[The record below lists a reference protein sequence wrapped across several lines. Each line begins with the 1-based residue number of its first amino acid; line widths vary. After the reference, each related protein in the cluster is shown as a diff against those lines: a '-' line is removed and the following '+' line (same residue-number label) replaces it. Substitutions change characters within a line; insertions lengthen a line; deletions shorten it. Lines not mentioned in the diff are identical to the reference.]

1 MKKDMQKDFK
11 MINSPKMN
19 LLKTLEENN
28 DYTVGPL
35 SQKNAI
41 KPKLL

>member
-1 MKKDMQKDFK
+1 MKKYIQKDTK
-11 MINSPKMN
+11 NIKSPKMN
-19 LLKTLEENN
+19 RLKTLEENN